1 MPMPAPRSAE
11 PGPSRLFL
19 HSVTLRQRP
28 AAGDATEDTDAL
40 PVPKRRCVRAFALRG
55 EHAGSVKVETTPPP
69 KANKRT
75 RKARTAAETKVT
87 TGFPV
92 PSGDK

>member
-1 MPMPAPRSAE
+1 MPMPAPQWA
-11 PGPSRLFL
+11 RLFL

-40 PVPKRRCVRAFALRG
+40 PVPKQRRVRAFALRG
-55 EHAGSVKVETTPPP
+55 EHAGSVEVETAPPP

-75 RKARTAAETKVT
+75 RKARKAAETKAT